1 MNVSST
7 TIELLGLPL
16 DVLSARGLLNRI
28 ESDLTAG
35 KGGWVVTANVDILR
49 HFLAN
54 PTAREA
60 YLAAD
65 VRVADGM
72 PLVWASRLRGEPLPE
87 RVAGSSLCVPLLE
100 MCQRHGWQVTLL
112 GGAAGTAERVAERY
126 TQQLPGLRIQGN
138 SGLRFSNQPG
148 HAEIEAANETLRCHK
163 AEIVLVGLG
172 SPKQEIVIQQLRKSW
187 PATWF
192 IGVGGSFSFL
202 AGDIKRAPRL
212 MQNFGLEWVH
222 RLASDPK
229 RLAPRYLRD
238 DLPTAARLVAD
249 AIRTR
254 ILRSK

>member
-1 MNVSST
+1 VNVSST

-16 DVLSARGLLNRI
+16 DALSARDLLNRI

-35 KGGWVVTANVDILR
+35 RGGWVVTANVDILR

-54 PTAREA
+54 PVAKEA

-100 MCQRHGWQVTLL
+100 MCQRRGWQVTLL
-112 GGAAGTAERVAERY
+112 GGAPGSAERVAESY
-126 TQQLPGLRIQGN
+126 AQHLPGLTILGN
-138 SGLRFSNQPG
+138 SALRFSAQPG
-148 HAEIEAANETLRCHK
+148 QAELEAANETLTRH
-163 AEIVLVGLG
+163 ASEIVLVGLG

-202 AGDIKRAPRL
+202 AGDIKRAPRW
-212 MQNFGLEWVH
+212 MQKFGLEWVH
-222 RLASDPK
+222 RLATDPM
-229 RLAPRYLRD
+229 RLGPRYLRD
-238 DLPTAARLVAD
+238 DLPIGVRLVAD
-249 AIRTR
+249 AIRSR
-254 ILRSK
+254 MLGNK